1 MNIKLHKQQWQE
13 ILDSYQWIID
23 DAENDPDV
31 KEDPLYK
38 IYFQI
43 KSQLNDPNPIDDQFI
58 EDIVVP

>member
-43 KSQLNDPNPIDDQFI
+43 KAQLNDPNTIDDQYI

>member
-43 KSQLNDPNPIDDQFI
+43 KAQLNDPNPIDDKFI

>member
-23 DAENDPDV
+23 DAEKDPDL
-31 KEDPLYK
+31 KQDPLYK

-43 KSQLNDPNPIDDQFI
+43 KAQSNDPNPIKDRFI

>member
-43 KSQLNDPNPIDDQFI
+43 KAQLTDPNPIDDQFI

>member
-43 KSQLNDPNPIDDQFI
+43 KAQLNDPNPIDDQFI
-58 EDIVVP
+58 EDLIVP

>member
-43 KSQLNDPNPIDDQFI
+43 KAQLNDPNPIDDQFI

>member
-1 MNIKLHKQQWQE
+1 MNIKLHKQQWKE
-13 ILDSYQWIID
+13 VLDSYQWIID

-43 KSQLNDPNPIDDQFI
+43 KAQLNDPNPIDDQFI

>member
-1 MNIKLHKQQWQE
+1 MNIKLHKEQWQE

-43 KSQLNDPNPIDDQFI
+43 KAQLNDPNPIDDKFI
-58 EDIVVP
+58 EDIVLP

>member
-13 ILDSYQWIID
+13 ILNSYQWIID

-43 KSQLNDPNPIDDQFI
+43 KAQLNDPNPIDDQFI